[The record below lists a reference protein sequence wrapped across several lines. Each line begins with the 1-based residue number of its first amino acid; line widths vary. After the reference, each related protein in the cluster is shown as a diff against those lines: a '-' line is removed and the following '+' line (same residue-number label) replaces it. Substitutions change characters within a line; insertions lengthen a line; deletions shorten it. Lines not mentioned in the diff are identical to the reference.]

1 MRWSGKPLSR
11 SYGRGGAHR
20 AAMGGEGL
28 YRGVSKTLTSQAF
41 GLGPSSPA
49 KSGRGVLVGGLAL
62 LLAACATNPS
72 SPVYDMVIRGGTI
85 YDGGGGAPYRGDV
98 AIKGDRIAYVGP
110 RLDGG
115 GRAEI
120 DASGLAVA
128 PGFVNMLSWANE
140 TLIADPKG
148 QSDIRQGVTLEV
160 MGEGESMGPWN
171 EAMKRLE
178 TQRQGDIRYEIEW
191 TSLGDYLSWL
201 ERKGVSPNVASFV
214 GATTVRVHEL
224 GEGDV
229 DPTPAQLDRMRALV
243 RVAMN
248 EGAMGVGSSLIY
260 APAYFAETPELIALA
275 TEAGQCGG
283 LYISHM
289 RDEGPKLL
297 EAIDELVAISAA
309 SGAPA
314 EIYHFK
320 QSGKSNWG
328 KVEAAIARVE
338 AARARGLRI
347 TADMYTYAASSTG
360 LDAAMPLW
368 VQEGGIE
375 AWVGRLKDP
384 ALRAR
389 ALGEMRAGTV
399 SENSDLVVREPSKVL
414 LLGFKSAALKPL
426 TGRTLE
432 EVAKERGKSP
442 EETAADLIVED
453 NSRIQVAYFSMSED
467 NVRREVALPWMSFG
481 SDASAQA
488 PEGVFLKSSTHPRA
502 YGNFARVL
510 GKYARDEKV
519 VTLQEA
525 VRRMTSFPA
534 GNLGLKDRGALR
546 AGHFA
551 DLALFDPAA
560 IRDNAAFASPQ
571 RYATGMRHV
580 FVNGVQV
587 LRDGEHTGATPGRFV
602 RGPGWGKCRAN

>member
-1 MRWSGKPLSR
+1 VEGFCGAGKNPSTRLRLVPL
-11 SYGRGGAHR
+11 
-20 AAMGGEGL
+20 
-28 YRGVSKTLTSQAF
+28 
-41 GLGPSSPA
+41 PA
-49 KSGRGVLVGGLAL
+49 KSRGGIGAALAL
-62 LLAACATNPS
+62 LLAACATAPTA
-72 SPVYDMVIRGGTI
+72 PRYDTVIRGGTI
-85 YDGGGGAPYRGDV
+85 YDGSGGAPYKGDV
-98 AIKGDRIAYVGP
+98 GLRGDRIAYVGP
-110 RLDGG
+110 SLDG
-115 GRAEI
+115 RARKTV
-120 DASGLAVA
+120 DAAGLAVA
-128 PGFVNMLSWANE
+128 PGFINMLSWANE
-140 TLIADPKG
+140 ALIADPRA

-160 MGEGESMGPWN
+160 MGEGESMGPLSRQMILN
-171 EAMKRLE
+171 E
-178 TQRQGDIRYEIEW
+178 TQRQGDIRYIVDW
-191 TSLGDYLSWL
+191 TTLGGYLSRI
-201 ERKGVSPNVASFV
+201 EKSGVSPNIASFV
-214 GATTVRVHEL
+214 GATTIRVHEL

-243 RVAMN
+243 RQAMN

-275 TEAGQCGG
+275 TEAGKCGG
-283 LYISHM
+283 MYISHM

-320 QSGKSNWG
+320 QSGKSNWPRID
-328 KVEAAIARVE
+328 EAIARVE

-375 AWVGRLKDP
+375 AWAARLKDP
-384 ALRAR
+384 AQRAR
-389 ALGEMRAGTV
+389 ALGEMRRGEV

-414 LLGFKSAALKPL
+414 LLGFKTEALKPL
-426 TGRTLE
+426 SGKTLE
-432 EVAKERGKSP
+432 EVAKARGKSP

-453 NSRIQVAYFSMSED
+453 NSRIQVAYFSMSEE
-467 NVRREVALPWMSFG
+467 NVRREVTLPWMSFG

-502 YGNFARVL
+502 YGNFARLL
-510 GKYARDEKV
+510 GKYVRDEKL

-525 VRRMTSFPA
+525 VRRMTSLPA

-546 AGHFA
+546 PGHYA
-551 DLALFDPAA
+551 DLAVFDPET
-560 IRDNAAFASPQ
+560 IRDNATFARPQ
-571 RYATGMRHV
+571 LYATGMRHV

-587 LRDGEHTGATPGRFV
+587 LRDGDHTGATPGRFV
-602 RGPGWGKCRAN
+602 RGPGWNKCPG